1 MLLSKWLQ
9 AEIAIPASIDTQ
21 IEGITLD
28 SRRVGAGFAFVAL
41 SGKDQAMHQ
50 ADAIQHGASV
60 VLIESETENKITV
73 MDDVLIVHIQH
84 LHKKLGDLAAHFYD
98 YPAKQLRIIG
108 VTGTNGKTSCS
119 QFIAQ
124 LLEASGV
131 RCAIIGTLGCGFYNN
146 LTETGFTTPDVIT
159 LQSILRQFVNE
170 GAKAVS
176 MEVSSHSIHQ
186 DRIHGIE
193 FEMGLFTNLTQ
204 DHLDYHGDMETYA
217 NVKYSFLAGEQT
229 KHVIINADDH
239 HGALWIKSLTGHKPV
254 YAYSLH
260 ESQHSPHVPTAY
272 IDQLTLTAN
281 GMKAMVHTPW
291 GDGWLEAPVV
301 GLFNVSNV
309 LVSMM
314 AACAYGVPFQTVL
327 AALTSL
333 KSVPGRMQ
341 RVIGTDQPLCVI
353 DYAHTPDALDK
364 ALSALKGQTAG
375 KLVCVFGCGGDRDQG
390 KRPLM
395 AAVAEKWADKVIV
408 TSDNPR
414 HEKPEAIADAIL
426 RGFLHPE
433 RIEVELDR
441 SKAIE
446 KSIQWA
452 TKDDCILIA
461 GKGAEQYQQIG
472 DLKIPFDDVKKVME
486 IFNAALVK

>member
-9 AEIAIPASIDTQ
+9 TEIAIPTSVDTL
-21 IEGITLD
+21 IKGITQD
-28 SRRVGAGFAFVAL
+28 SRRVTAGFAFVSL
-41 SGKDQAMHQ
+41 PGKEQTAHQ
-50 ADAIQHGASV
+50 LDAIQRGASV
-60 VLIESETENKITV
+60 IVIESETENKIEV
-73 MDDVLIVHIQH
+73 INQIVYVHVKN
-84 LHKKLGDLAAHFYD
+84 LHEKIGDLAACFYD
-98 YPAKQLRIIG
+98 YPAKQLRIMG

-124 LLEASGV
+124 LLEANGV
-131 RCAIIGTLGCGFYNN
+131 RCAIIGTLGCGFYGQ
-146 LTETGFTTPDVIT
+146 LTDTGFTTPDVIT
-159 LQSILRQFVNE
+159 LQGILRQFVDE
-170 GAKAVS
+170 GAKAVA

-217 NVKYSFLAGEQT
+217 NVKYSFLAGAQT
-229 KHVIINADDH
+229 KHVIINADDEY
-239 HGALWIKSLTGHKPV
+239 GAAWIKTLIGHKPV
-254 YAYSLH
+254 YAYTLH
-260 ESQHSPHVPTAY
+260 ESKNSPHVPTAY
-272 IDQLTLTAN
+272 VDQLTLTAD
-281 GMKAMVHTPW
+281 GIKAMTHTPW
-291 GDGWLEAPVV
+291 GEGWMEAPVV
-301 GLFNVSNV
+301 GQFNVSNILLSVMAVCAFGIPLSAV
-309 LVSMM
+309 LE
-314 AACAYGVPFQTVL
+314 AL
-327 AALTSL
+327 AAI
-333 KSVPGRMQ
+333 KPVPGRMQ
-341 RVIGTDQPLCVI
+341 RVAAPSKPLCVV

-364 ALSALKGQTAG
+364 ALSALKGHMRG
-375 KLVCVFGCGGDRDQG
+375 KLVCVFGCGGDRDQS

-395 AAVAEKWADKVIV
+395 AAVAEQWADKVIV

-414 HEKPEAIADAIL
+414 HEKPEAIAEAIMQ
-426 RGFLHPE
+426 GFLH
-433 RIEVELDR
+433 RDQVLVELDR